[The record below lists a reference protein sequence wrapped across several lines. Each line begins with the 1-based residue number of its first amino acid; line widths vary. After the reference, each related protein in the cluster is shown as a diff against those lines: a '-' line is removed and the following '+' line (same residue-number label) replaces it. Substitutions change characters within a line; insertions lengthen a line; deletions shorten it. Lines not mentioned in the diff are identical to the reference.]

1 MTTFPLQAG
10 SSSPLAQTAK
20 QAPTHPVPSDLMVL
34 TSDMDSLA
42 QHMRHCA
49 SAQGKWP
56 RLHRSLQATHGML
69 SPRIVTVVAVGSL
82 MAVAT
87 ISVAVI
93 LGWVAAV

>member
-10 SSSPLAQTAK
+10 PSSPLSQTTQLASTRF
-20 QAPTHPVPSDLMVL
+20 APSDLMAL

-49 SAQGKWP
+49 NAQGKWP
-56 RLHRSLQATHGML
+56 RLHQALQVAHGLL
-69 SPRIVTVVAVGSL
+69 SPRIITVVALGSL
-82 MAVAT
+82 MAAVT
-87 ISVAVI
+87 VCVAVN

>member
-10 SSSPLAQTAK
+10 PSAPAAQTA
-20 QAPTHPVPSDLMVL
+20 QSVPTRPVHSDLMAL

-49 SAQGKWP
+49 NARGKWP
-56 RLHRSLQATHGML
+56 RMQQALRATHGLL
-69 SPRIVTVVAVGSL
+69 SPRIVTVVALVSL
-82 MAVAT
+82 MAVAA

-93 LGWVAAV
+93 LGWVATV

>member
-1 MTTFPLQAG
+1 MMTFPLHAG
-10 SSSPLAQTAK
+10 SSSSLGQTGQ
-20 QAPTHPVPSDLMVL
+20 QAAERSAPSDLMAL

-49 SAQGKWP
+49 SARGKWP
-56 RLHRSLQATHGML
+56 RLHQALLTTHGLL
-69 SPRIVTVVAVGSL
+69 SPRIVTAVALGLL

>member
-1 MTTFPLQAG
+1 MTTFPLQSGTSASLVQASERPSAG
-10 SSSPLAQTAK
+10 TG
-20 QAPTHPVPSDLMVL
+20 PSELMAL

-49 SAQGKWP
+49 TAQGKWM
-56 RLHRSLQATHGML
+56 RVHQVFHVAHGLL
-69 SPRIVTVVAVGSL
+69 SPRIITVVALGSL

>member
-1 MTTFPLQAG
+1 MTTFPLHAG
-10 SSSPLAQTAK
+10 SSSSLAQTS
-20 QAPTHPVPSDLMVL
+20 QPVPTRMAPSDLMAL

-49 SAQGKWP
+49 SARGKWP
-56 RLHRSLQATHGML
+56 RVHQALQATHGLM
-69 SPRIVTVVAVGSL
+69 SPRIVTVAALGSL
-82 MAVAT
+82 LAVAT

>member
-10 SSSPLAQTAK
+10 PSSSLAQTTQLAS
-20 QAPTHPVPSDLMVL
+20 TRFVPSDLMAL

-49 SAQGKWP
+49 NAQGKWP
-56 RLHRSLQATHGML
+56 RLHRALQVTHGLL
-69 SPRIVTVVAVGSL
+69 SPRIITAVALGSL
-82 MAVAT
+82 IAAAA